1 MGYCT
6 AMNNVGSYDTKF
18 DVIVCGGG
26 TSGVAAAI
34 CAARTG
40 ARTLLVER
48 TGALGGQMSVSGPPG
63 FAYARL
69 FNPQGKRDVGGIVE
83 ETYQRLYK
91 SGHALP
97 HLRYPV
103 REKAGYGFSYID
115 PDWWTYLIY
124 EMMEEESVTLLL
136 DTLVVGVVKDGEAAA
151 GIVVE
156 NANGRNQ
163 IAGKII
169 IDCTGE
175 GYVSLQAGVACDI
188 VPRDEVQPHTLAFTV
203 DGVDWER
210 LLRYVRSHPEQFSFK
225 QLIFPLE
232 GANTQDDVVKM
243 YERCYDVKELGELMG
258 FYELRDI
265 AFKNGDWHPYSG
277 AGFFL
282 TPKEGGHLQAHFQ
295 HSSQVDNCMPT
306 DAWDLSRCNIEC
318 RKQNMIAWRFFKN
331 YVPGFENAYITK
343 VCTEL
348 RLREGPRII
357 GDYVLTRD
365 DVEAARQFPD
375 TIGKSSFKAGGYHVA
390 SMDTL
395 NHVAAT
401 GTSIKDGEK
410 VIMNKSALA
419 YPKDGGSYDIPYRC
433 LVPQEVDNLLAAG
446 KCVSTDRPSY
456 LRYLH
461 QTMITGQAAGT
472 AAGLCVRKGITPR
485 QLEQDVSE
493 LQEMLVAQGAILF
506 ECPEG

>member
-1 MGYCT
+1 MGYCDC
-6 AMNNVGSYDTKF
+6 MNKVGSYDTKF

-34 CAARTG
+34 AAARVG
-40 ARTLLVER
+40 SKVLLVEK

-91 SGHALP
+91 AGHALP

-115 PDWWTYLIY
+115 PDWWTFLMF
-124 EMMEEESVTLLL
+124 EMMEEEDVTLLL
-136 DTLVVGVVKDGEAAA
+136 DTLVVGVTKDGDKVN

-156 NANGRNQ
+156 NANGRNE
-163 IAGKII
+163 IAGKIV

-175 GYVSLQAGVACDI
+175 GYVSIQAGVPVDMI
-188 VPRDEVQPHTLAFTV
+188 PRDAVQPHTLAFTV
-203 DGVDWER
+203 DGVDWDK
-210 LLRYVRSHPEQFSFK
+210 LLTYIRTHPDQFSYK
-225 QLIFPLE
+225 QLIYPIE
-232 GANTQDDVVKM
+232 NANTQEDVVNM
-243 YERCYDVKELGELMG
+243 YKNCYNITELGEIMG

-265 AFKNGDWHPYSG
+265 ALKNGDWHPFSG

-282 TPKEGGHLQAHFQ
+282 TPKEGGHIQAHFQ
-295 HSSQVDNCMPT
+295 HSSQVDNTLPT
-306 DAWDLSRCNIEC
+306 DAWDITRCNIEC

-348 RLREGPRII
+348 RFREGPRIV

-365 DVEAARQFPD
+365 DVAEAKQFAD

-395 NHVAAT
+395 NTVAVGAST
-401 GTSIKDGEK
+401 IKDESK
-410 VIMNKSALA
+410 VVANKSDLA
-419 YPKDGGSYDIPYRC
+419 IPKDGGSYDIPYRC
-433 LVPQEVDNLLAAG
+433 LVPQKVDNILAAG
-446 KCVSTDRPSY
+446 KCVSTDRPAY

-461 QTMITGQAAGT
+461 QTMVTGQAAGV
-472 AAGLCVRKGITPR
+472 AAGLCVKNNVTPR
-485 QLEQDVSE
+485 ELEKDVTE
-493 LQEMLVAQGAILF
+493 LQKILVEQGAILF
-506 ECPEG
+506 ECPEN

>member
-6 AMNNVGSYDTKF
+6 CMDQVGSYDAGY

-26 TSGVAAAI
+26 TSGVSAAI
-34 CAARTG
+34 SAARTG
-40 ARTLLVER
+40 AKVLLVER
-48 TGALGGQMSVSGPPG
+48 TGTLGGQMSLSGPPG

-69 FNPQGKRDVGGIVE
+69 FNPQGRRDVGGFVE
-83 ETYQRLYK
+83 ETYQRLYHA
-91 SGHALP
+91 GHALP

-115 PDWWTYLIY
+115 PDWWTYLMF
-124 EMMEEESVTLLL
+124 EMMEEENVTLLL
-136 DTLVVGVVKDGEAAA
+136 DTLVTGVTKDGDKVT

-156 NANGRNQ
+156 NCDGRHE
-163 IAGKII
+163 IPCKVA

-175 GYVSLQAGVACDI
+175 GYLSLMAGVECDI

-203 DGVDWER
+203 DGVDWDK
-210 LLRYVRSHPEQFSFK
+210 LLNYIRVHPEQFSFK
-225 QLIFPLE
+225 QLIFPLPD
-232 GANTQDDVVKM
+232 ANTKEDVMKM
-243 YERCYDVKELGELMG
+243 YRDCYNITELGEIMG

-265 AFKNGDWHPYSG
+265 ALKNGDWHPFSG

-282 TPKEGGHLQAHFQ
+282 TPKEGGHIQAHFQ

-306 DAWDLSRCNIEC
+306 NAWDLSRCNIEC
-318 RKQNMIAWRFFKN
+318 RKQNMIAWRFVKN
-331 YVPGFENAYITK
+331 YVPGCENAYITK

-348 RLREGPRII
+348 RLREGPRIV

-365 DVEAARQFPD
+365 DVEECRQFDD

-401 GTSIKDGEK
+401 GTSIH
-410 VIMNKSALA
+410 NKSKVVMDKGALA

-433 LVPQEVDNLLAAG
+433 LVPKKIDNLLAAG
-446 KCVSTDRPSY
+446 KCVSTDRPAY

-461 QTMITGQAAGT
+461 QTMVTGQAAGV
-472 AAGLCVRKGITPR
+472 AAGVCVRDNKTPR
-485 QLEQDVSE
+485 ELEQNIKPVQDIL
-493 LQEMLVAQGAILF
+493 LQQGAILF
-506 ECPEG
+506 ECPVN